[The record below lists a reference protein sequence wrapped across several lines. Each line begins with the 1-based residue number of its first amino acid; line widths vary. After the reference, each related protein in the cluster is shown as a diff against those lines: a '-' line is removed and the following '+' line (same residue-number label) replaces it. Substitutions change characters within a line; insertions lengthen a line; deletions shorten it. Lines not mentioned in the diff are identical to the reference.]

1 MISPELGKAAFRW
14 AIFLV
19 VVSGLLLL
27 LLVKPGTPQFVIT
40 VVMLAAGALFGAV
53 VFVLVRIG
61 ARRP

>member
-27 LLVKPGTPQFVIT
+27 LVKPGTPQFVIT
-40 VVMLAAGALFGAV
+40 VVMLAAGALFGTV

>member
-19 VVSGLLLL
+19 VVSGLLL